1 MRTLLTANPR
11 FQKASSRL
19 ANGDPERRQRTPS
32 RRRESSRRAGGA
44 AASRPASKLCEA
56 GRWHTNLSAGRS
68 PAVLIALP
76 AHAYPP
82 RCSQFSFCQ
91 QERLVR
97 VLKAERIPATRVAR
111 SCSQLDATSHK
122 SPGRNPR
129 LGSEDR

>member
-1 MRTLLTANPR
+1 MRTLLTANPG
-11 FQKASSRL
+11 FQKASPRL

-44 AASRPASKLCEA
+44 AASKLCEA
-56 GRWHTNLSAGRS
+56 GRWRTNLSAGRS

-82 RCSQFSFCQ
+82 RCSKFSFCQ